1 MKKLTNNIIIE
12 FVGLI
17 LGCIFIGVGLNM
29 FFMPYTIAPGG
40 LSGLSLVI
48 SKLTGISVSII
59 MLLIGVPLLAF
70 SIKILGKK
78 DAIKT
83 FIGMLIL
90 SAVLKVTEPLA
101 TISATQDVLLS
112 AICGAIIVGIGLG
125 VIFSVDGSTGGTD
138 LIALMINR
146 VIPNLSVSKCL
157 TIIDGMVV
165 LSAGVVN
172 GDIETGLYSA
182 IALYIIVKVIDA
194 IISGFDYSKAFM
206 IITEDRDELR
216 EAIINDAKRGVTMF
230 DGKGGYTN
238 NDKSILLVVVNDKK
252 QEIHLKKLIKKV
264 DPNAFVIVSDVYE
277 VLGEGF
283 NSILA

>member
-1 MKKLTNNIIIE
+1 MRKSTNTIVE
-12 FVGLI
+12 FLGLI
-17 LGCIFIGVGLNM
+17 IGCIFMGVALNM
-29 FFMPYTIAPGG
+29 FFKPYTIAPGG

-48 SKLTGISVSII
+48 SKFTGLSVSTI
-59 MLLIGVPLLAF
+59 MLIIGVPLLVF

-83 FIGMLIL
+83 FIGMIIL

-101 TISATQDVLLS
+101 TIGVIQDALLATISGGILL
-112 AICGAIIVGIGLG
+112 GAGLG
-125 VIFSVDGSTGGTD
+125 IVFSVDGSTGGTD
-138 LIALMINR
+138 LIALLVNR
-146 VIPNLSVSKCL
+146 VIPSLPVSKCL
-157 TIIDGMVV
+157 IIIDGMVV
-165 LSAGVVN
+165 LSAGIAN

-182 IALYIIVKVIDA
+182 MALYIVFKVIDA

-216 EAIINDAKRGVTMF
+216 EAILNDVKRGVTIL

-238 NDKSILLVVVNDKK
+238 NDKSILLVVVNNKK
-252 QEIHLKKLIKKV
+252 QEVHLKKLIKKV
-264 DPNAFVIVSDVYE
+264 DPNAFIIVSDVHE

-283 NSILA
+283 KSIVA